1 MRVFRRNIFPAD
13 IWALLISGYSK
24 MMIQISSTLEQDFFF
39 FLTRVLSR
47 ITEGVPKNILVSTSK
62 NSNSGEVFLS
72 IL

>member
-1 MRVFRRNIFPAD
+1 MCVFRRNIFPAD